1 MFLSEPEWQAVL
13 LSLKVSSLAV
23 ALSLP
28 FGIFFSWLL
37 VRRTFPGKAL
47 LDSILHLPLVLP
59 PVVVGYLLLVAMGR
73 RGFIGSWLYDWFGI
87 SFAFSWRGAV
97 LAAAVMS
104 FPLMVRAIRLA
115 LEGVDVKLEQAART
129 LGASRWR
136 VFLTITLPLTLPGI
150 IVGTVLAFARSLGEF
165 GATITFV
172 SNIPGE
178 TRTLPSDRRPPR
190 PPQPPAPPKHPKTPP
205 ASTSYSPPEPREEH
219 AEGAARHPWSRWARQ
234 FPPSEFPLRGLAA
247 LRSAAPHP
255 SSRNALWAFRASQDC
270 RATGNCRTRRRTR
283 RLSRFQRARQP

>member
-1 MFLSEPEWQAVL
+1 MAS
-13 LSLKVSSLAV
+13 
-23 ALSLP
+23 
-28 FGIFFSWLL
+28 FFWLL

-104 FPLMVRAIRLA
+104 FPLMVRAIRGA
-115 LEGVDVKLEQAART
+115 GRGGRQTGASGEN

-178 TRTLPSDRRPPR
+178 TRTLPSAMYTLI
-190 PPQPPAPPKHPKTPP
+190 QTPGG
-205 ASTSYSPPEPREEH
+205 
-219 AEGAARHPWSRWARQ
+219 EGAAAR
-234 FPPSEFPLRGLAA
+234 LCLIAIGLALVSLLISEWLA
-247 LRSAAPHP
+247 RV
-255 SSRNALWAFRASQDC
+255 SR
-270 RATGNCRTRRRTR
+270 
-283 RLSRFQRARQP
+283 QRMGG

>member
-136 VFLTITLPLTLPGI
+136 VFFDHYVAVDSAGDYCRHGAGLRPL
-150 IVGTVLAFARSLGEF
+150 V
-165 GATITFV
+165 
-172 SNIPGE
+172 
-178 TRTLPSDRRPPR
+178 
-190 PPQPPAPPKHPKTPP
+190 
-205 ASTSYSPPEPREEH
+205 
-219 AEGAARHPWSRWARQ
+219 
-234 FPPSEFPLRGLAA
+234 RGVW
-247 LRSAAPHP
+247 RDHHV
-255 SSRNALWAFRASQDC
+255 
-270 RATGNCRTRRRTR
+270 
-283 RLSRFQRARQP
+283 RFQYSR